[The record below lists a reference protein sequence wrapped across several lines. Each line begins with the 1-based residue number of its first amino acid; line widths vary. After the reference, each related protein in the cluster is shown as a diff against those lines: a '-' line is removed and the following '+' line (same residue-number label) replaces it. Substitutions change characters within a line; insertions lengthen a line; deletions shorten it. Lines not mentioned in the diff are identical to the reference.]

1 MDVPYMNSWSKGP
14 FSPQLG
20 CVEAKYN
27 IGVSSPNSFQVSEV
41 FYVQYRFN
49 FYISHSNPLIL
60 EVFSN
65 ASCHAMLND
74 HPRGSTAIRRIG
86 SFQLTMSSNKILLPE
101 RIITY
106 MVRVGEAF
114 IRSSQTTV

>member
-1 MDVPYMNSWSKGP
+1 MNSWSRGP
-14 FSPQLG
+14 FSPQLS

-41 FYVQYRFN
+41 FYVQCRFN
-49 FYISHSNPLIL
+49 SYISHDNPLIL
-60 EVFSN
+60 VVFSN

-74 HPRGSTAIRRIG
+74 HPHGSTAIRRIE

-101 RIITY
+101 RIINN
-106 MVRVGEAF
+106 MVRVGEVF
-114 IRSSQTTV
+114 IRSAQTTL